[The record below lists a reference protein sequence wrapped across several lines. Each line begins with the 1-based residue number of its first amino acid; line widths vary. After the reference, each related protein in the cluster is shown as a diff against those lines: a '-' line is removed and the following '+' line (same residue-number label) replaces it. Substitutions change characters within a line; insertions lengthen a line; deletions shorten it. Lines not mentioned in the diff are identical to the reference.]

1 MNIKARE
8 LNGKVLNFEVVESI
22 DTRGTFEPIQLD
34 YSQPNDDYFNYNF
47 YRVNYADDIDV
58 CTQLVCI
65 DCTADN
71 DRCYMLDI
79 INNSAEFANICSYM
93 DDEIREQLHSECC
106 LCSMDNVE
114 FLKRYCELDT
124 EFTQLLSEEFY
135 IEMEVLN

>member
-22 DTRGTFEPIQLD
+22 DTRGMVETVKLD
-34 YSQPNDDYFNYNF
+34 HNQPNDDYFNYKF

-65 DCTADN
+65 DCSAEN

-93 DDEIREQLHSECC
+93 DDEIREQLHFEC
-106 LCSMDNVE
+106 SRVDIDNLA
-114 FLKRYCELDT
+114 FLKCYCDLDT
-124 EFTQLLSEEFY
+124 SFVQLLNEEFN
-135 IEMEVLN
+135 IKMEVL